1 MTDANGFIVII
12 FFPAFAAL
20 LACGVFALFVWGSRI
35 VLTMFGQ
42 DE

>member
-1 MTDANGFIVII
+1 VTDVNGFIVIV

-20 LACGVFALFVWGSRI
+20 LACGVFALFTWGARTI
-35 VLTMFGQ
+35 LTMFGQ